1 MIEGFIGVVHL
12 PPMPGDPL
20 ADTSTTFEDV
30 RDFALRDAEALVQG
44 GVDGVIIENFGS
56 SPFAKGDAASR
67 LPPHQ
72 VCTLALVARACVE
85 RFDVSVGVNCLRN
98 DAHSAMGIAAA
109 SGAHFIRVNVHTSAC
124 LTDQGV
130 IEGEAHETLRYRR
143 ALQAE
148 GVQILA
154 DVLVKHGAPLVPT
167 DPATAAEDCV
177 KRGLADGIIVT
188 GSGTG
193 KAADPELLA
202 QVRSGAQ
209 GKPLLLGSGLTVQN
223 AKRYISHLD
232 GAIVGTSLK
241 RDGQLNAPVD
251 STRVLALADLLH
263 THWSRGSTTEE
274 RPS

>member
-30 RDFALRDAEALVQG
+30 RDFALRDTEALVQG

-72 VCTLALVARACVE
+72 VCTLALVARACGE
-85 RFDVSVGVNCLRN
+85 RVDVSVGVNCLRN

-148 GVQILA
+148 RVQILA

-167 DPATAAEDCV
+167 DPATAAKESPDFLLQGEYV
-177 KRGLADGIIVT
+177 
-188 GSGTG
+188 GSGVGMQVAALGGG
-193 KAADPELLA
+193 KFYVSSFEGGLEVADH
-202 QVRSGAQ
+202 SI
-209 GKPLLLGSGLTVQN
+209 K
-223 AKRYISHLD
+223 K
-232 GAIVGTSLK
+232 
-241 RDGQLNAPVD
+241 
-251 STRVLALADLLH
+251 
-263 THWSRGSTTEE
+263 
-274 RPS
+274 